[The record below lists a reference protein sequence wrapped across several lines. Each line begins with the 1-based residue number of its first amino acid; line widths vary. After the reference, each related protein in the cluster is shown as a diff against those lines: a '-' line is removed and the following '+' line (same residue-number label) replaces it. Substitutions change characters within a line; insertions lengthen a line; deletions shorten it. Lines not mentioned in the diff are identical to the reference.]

1 MRRSLLL
8 RLLGLSLAV
17 AACAVAATAWL
28 TTQSTSSALRGEFAR
43 TIDADTFV
51 YSSLLDYAGE
61 HKSWSGVDTTIE
73 ELARRT
79 DRRVA
84 LTTADGQ
91 IIADSARLLGE
102 AAPRLPANPAATL
115 DVISGD
121 TLGASSL
128 RMGTVKA
135 YPGVT
140 YAVSSVGKYVG
151 GGLWGLSPEEETE
164 RHALVQKAN
173 ACLAAQ
179 YPSVAVQ
186 VNMDGYPVEVTS
198 NSSPVP
204 APTEAPTGLT
214 EDVLSAISAQ
224 ESDCVPPALYRPSN
238 QAIAYNR
245 SETRLTSQCLDGH
258 GVKYIVEKGPDGL
271 QAVRPDDL
279 DLQKAKKLQSSDR
292 ASAKPMPEEKPPP
305 EPTSRA
311 EAVPPTSGTGAG
323 GGSGQDDR
331 VSQDALDAFSGCFTT
346 ARAEALQP
354 YVAPAAL
361 LYLGSSERFDAF
373 SADGWW
379 RTASTALAVLVV
391 AAGITLLGGQRLVR
405 PIRALTTAAQR
416 MEAGDRAAR
425 VPVQGAD
432 EVARLGHAFNSMAS
446 AIESGEQ
453 QRRALVSDVAH
464 ELRTPLANVR
474 GYLEAA
480 EDGVVE
486 LDSALVRSLL
496 EEASL
501 LERLV
506 SDLQMLAQADAG
518 MLRIYPEECDASDI
532 TAQVVA
538 GHRAAADSAGVRLSA
553 QAPSSLPI
561 HADPHRV
568 RQALSNLVANA
579 LRFTPSGGSV
589 VVSVE
594 LDGRQVVWSVSDT
607 GPGIASE
614 HLPHLFDRFYRA
626 DPSRSRATGGSGLGL
641 AIVKHLVEAHGGQV
655 EVASEVGRGSTFVIR
670 LPVST
675 ATS

>member
-1 MRRSLLL
+1 
-8 RLLGLSLAV
+8 
-17 AACAVAATAWL
+17 
-28 TTQSTSSALRGEFAR
+28 
-43 TIDADTFV
+43 
-51 YSSLLDYAGE
+51 AG
-61 HKSWSGVDTTIE
+61 S
-73 ELARRT
+73 
-79 DRRVA
+79 A
-84 LTTADGQ
+84 LTTPDGQ

-102 AAPRLPANPAATL
+102 SVPRLPANPAATL

-128 RMGTVKA
+128 RVGVAGKA
-135 YPGVT
+135 YPAVS
-140 YAVSSVGKYVG
+140 YAVTSVAKYLG
-151 GGLWGLSPEEETE
+151 GGLWGLTPAEEVE
-164 RHALVQKAN
+164 RQSLVQKAN
-173 ACLAAQ
+173 ECLAAQ
-179 YPSVAVQ
+179 YPSAAVQ
-186 VNMDGYPVEVTS
+186 VNIDGYPVEVRS
-198 NSSPVP
+198 NSSPVA
-204 APTEAPTGLT
+204 APTEGPSAGVT
-214 EDVLSAISAQ
+214 EDVLSRITAQ
-224 ESDCVPPALYRPSN
+224 ESNCVPPELYRPSE
-238 QAIAYNR
+238 QALAYNR
-245 SETRLTSQCLDGH
+245 AETRLTSQCLDGY
-258 GVKYIVEKGPDGL
+258 GVTYSLEKGPDGL
-271 QAVRPDDL
+271 QAIRPDEVDL
-279 DLQKAKKLQSSDR
+279 VKAKKWETTKGS
-292 ASAKPMPEEKPPP
+292 ASKPVPVP
-305 EPTSRA
+305 EPTERA
-311 EAVPPTSGTGAG
+311 ESSAPTAKPEPGTTDRSDSGAAAG
-323 GGSGQDDR
+323 GGGEQVAQR
-331 VSQDALDAFSGCFTT
+331 ALDAFSDCYTT
-346 ARAEALQP
+346 SRAQALQP
-354 YVAPAAL
+354 YVAPTAL

-506 SDLQMLAQADAG
+506 TDLQMLAQADAG
-518 MLRIYPEECDASDI
+518 MLRIYPEECDASDL

-538 GHRAAADSAGVRLSA
+538 AHRAAAEAAGVRLTA
-553 QAPSSLPI
+553 QAPSSSPI
-561 HADPHRV
+561 HADPHRI

-589 VVSVE
+589 VVAVE
-594 LDGRQVVWSVSDT
+594 LEGRQVVWSVSDT
-607 GPGIASE
+607 GPGIGEE

-641 AIVKHLVEAHGGQV
+641 AIVRHLVEAHGGQV